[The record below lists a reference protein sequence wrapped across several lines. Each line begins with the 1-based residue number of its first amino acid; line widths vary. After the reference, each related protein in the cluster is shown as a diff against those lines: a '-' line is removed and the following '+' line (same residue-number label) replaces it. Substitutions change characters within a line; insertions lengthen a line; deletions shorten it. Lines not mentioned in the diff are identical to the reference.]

1 MFLMKSESS
10 LTLIDSN
17 ATEMFPGPET
27 VKRTMLINDRIFIL
41 GWTVPLNVHEVCWNY
56 IIELYTKIAS

>member
-27 VKRTMLINDRIFIL
+27 LVCVVIL
-41 GWTVPLNVHEVCWNY
+41 SKMVDDVTRGRRMVE
-56 IIELYTKIAS
+56 